1 VSDQW
6 KGVLSK
12 LFTNYFGDRMSSVFP
27 NLKQLTFISFTD
39 NSLKS
44 FLDSLQ
50 NLPELHEI
58 IICGLNQIT
67 TSPIESERLLDRIF
81 TANNN
86 RLNSIFLD
94 DHSMFFSLEDKY
106 RDIIY
111 SNIQKLSI
119 DLKTINDLHRLLTL
133 LPQLISIN
141 VAVNTDIDESDK
153 INENIS
159 IVTLK
164 QFQLQSFGLLWNL
177 DDLASILKRI
187 PNVEELSIAIEVKYD
202 TRLIDGESV
211 FPLVSALS
219 LTKFNYFL
227 RFYDS
232 SLSIDNTK
240 ILSTWQQFTQFEFVC
255 VKSDDKKML
264 VLYTLPFAFPF
275 LILPSSIAKNEVF
288 IDNYA
293 PQVKILI
300 LFGVSTNPVDVFP
313 VIKKCRRI
321 QNLTLRIN
329 KNIRPGKTSCCVF
342 NRINFCCL

>member
-1 VSDQW
+1 VSDRW

-12 LFTNYFGDRMSSVFP
+12 LFTNYFGDRMSSIFP

-39 NSLKS
+39 NSLKP

-58 IICGLNQIT
+58 IICGLYQIT
-67 TSPIESERLLDRIF
+67 TSPIESERLLDIIF

-94 DHSMFFSLEDKY
+94 DDSMFFSLEDKY

-119 DLKTINDLHRLLTL
+119 NLQTINDLHRLLTL

-153 INENIS
+153 IHENIS

-187 PNVEELSIAIEVKYD
+187 PNVEELSIAIKVNHD

-219 LTKFNYFL
+219 LRKFNYFI

-232 SLSIDNTK
+232 SPSIDNTK
-240 ILSTWQQFTQFEFVC
+240 ILLTWQQFKQEFVC

-264 VLYTLPFAFPF
+264 VLYTLPFVFSF

-288 IDNYA
+288 IESYA
-293 PQVKILI
+293 PQVKNLT
-300 LFGVSTNPVDVFP
+300 LYDASTVDIFS
-313 VIKKCRRI
+313 VIKKCHRI
-321 QNLTLRIN
+321 QNLNLRIDG
-329 KNIRPGKTSCCVF
+329 NIAPSKISCRVF
-342 NRINFCCL
+342 NRINVCCL